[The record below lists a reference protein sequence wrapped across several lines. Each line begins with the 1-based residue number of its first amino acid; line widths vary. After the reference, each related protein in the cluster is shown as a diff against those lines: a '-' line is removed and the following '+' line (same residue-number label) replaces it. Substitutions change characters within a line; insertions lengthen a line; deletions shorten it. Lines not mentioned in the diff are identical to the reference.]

1 MSALR
6 PTRTSRLLLGLA
18 CCLALLAP
26 AGAAAGGAA
35 GPAGPQALAEA
46 TDGPAQSHLREPLPG
61 SLAALGN
68 RRDDRERP
76 GPALPGLLAA
86 VAVPAAAGV
95 AARRTVRAP
104 GPRVA
109 AAAEARAPPALQP
122 APS

>member
-1 MSALR
+1 MRALR

-26 AGAAAGGAA
+26 AGAAAW
-35 GPAGPQALAEA
+35 PAGDTSGARALAEA
-46 TDGPAQSHLREPLPG
+46 TDGPGQGHLRDPLAG
-61 SLAALGN
+61 SLAAPGN

-86 VAVPAAAGV
+86 VAVPAAAGL
-95 AARRTVRAP
+95 AARWAVRAP
-104 GPRVA
+104 GPRA
-109 AAAEARAPPALQP
+109 AAAALARAPPALQP

>member
-26 AGAAAGGAA
+26 AGATAGGAA
-35 GPAGPQALAEA
+35 GPAGPRALAEA
-46 TDGPAQSHLREPLPG
+46 TDGPGQGHLRDLLPG
-61 SLAALGN
+61 SLAAPGI

-86 VAVPAAAGV
+86 VAAPAAAGV
-95 AARRTVRAP
+95 AARRTARAP
-104 GPRVA
+104 GPRA
-109 AAAEARAPPALQP
+109 AAAAGARAPPALQP

>member
-1 MSALR
+1 MRALH

-26 AGAAAGGAA
+26 AGAAAWSPGGAA
-35 GPAGPQALAEA
+35 GTRSLADG
-46 TDGPAQSHLREPLPG
+46 TDGPGQGHLRDPMAGPV
-61 SLAALGN
+61 AAPGN

-86 VAVPAAAGV
+86 VVPVAAGV
-95 AARRTVRAP
+95 AARRAVRATR
-104 GPRVA
+104 PRSS

>member
-46 TDGPAQSHLREPLPG
+46 TDGPAQSHLRDPLPG

-104 GPRVA
+104 RPRVA
-109 AAAEARAPPALQP
+109 APAEARAPPALQP

>member
-1 MSALR
+1 MCALR

-26 AGAAAGGAA
+26 AGAAAWA
-35 GPAGPQALAEA
+35 PAGVSDPRALAEA
-46 TDGPAQSHLREPLPG
+46 ADGLGQGHLRDLLAG
-61 SLAALGN
+61 SLAAPGS

-86 VAVPAAAGV
+86 VVVPAAAGV
-95 AARRTVRAP
+95 AARRAARAP
-104 GPRVA
+104 GPRA
-109 AAAEARAPPALQP
+109 AAAAGARAPPALQP

>member
-1 MSALR
+1 MFTLR

-26 AGAAAGGAA
+26 AGTAAGGAA
-35 GPAGPQALAEA
+35 GPRGPQALAEA
-46 TDGPAQSHLREPLPG
+46 TDGPAQGHLRDPLPG
-61 SLAALGN
+61 SLAAGN

-76 GPALPGLLAA
+76 GPALPGVLAA
-86 VAVPAAAGV
+86 VAVPAAAGL

-104 GPRVA
+104 GPGVA
-109 AAAEARAPPALQP
+109 AAAGARAPPALQP

>member
-1 MSALR
+1 MRTLR

-18 CCLALLAP
+18 CCLAVLAPVGAAAWAP
-26 AGAAAGGAA
+26 AGASDPRG
-35 GPAGPQALAEA
+35 LAEA
-46 TDGPAQSHLREPLPG
+46 TDGPGQGHLRDPLAG
-61 SLAALGN
+61 SLAAPGN